1 MLVRMSDV
9 VTGTSSA
16 VVADNPYITVLNR
29 RIRAFKKKVERINA
43 LQGKKVVIVEIVWV
57 KDLKPAQVELCSR
70 FEVYS
75 GILKELT
82 AIKEQY
88 LNLSPEEAVY
98 V

>member
-1 MLVRMSDV
+1 
-9 VTGTSSA
+9 
-16 VVADNPYITVLNR
+16 
-29 RIRAFKKKVERINA
+29 
-43 LQGKKVVIVEIVWV
+43 
-57 KDLKPAQVELCSR
+57 VELCSR

>member
-43 LQGKKVVIVEIVWV
+43 LQGKKVGIVEIV
-57 KDLKPAQVELCSR
+57 
-70 FEVYS
+70 
-75 GILKELT
+75 
-82 AIKEQY
+82 
-88 LNLSPEEAVY
+88 
-98 V
+98 